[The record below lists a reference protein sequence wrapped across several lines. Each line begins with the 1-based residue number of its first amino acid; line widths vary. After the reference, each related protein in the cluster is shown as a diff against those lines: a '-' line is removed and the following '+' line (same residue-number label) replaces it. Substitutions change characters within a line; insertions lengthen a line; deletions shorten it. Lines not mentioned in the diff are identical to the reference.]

1 MHAQDA
7 ESFKHFKACRAYEAA
22 FALKAEGKVRHVG
35 MTFYDRAEVL
45 NQILNEC
52 PQIEVVQIQLN
63 YVDFGDPTVQSRA
76 CYEVCR
82 KHGKP
87 VIVVKPFKGGHL
99 VDLSEQAKTVLN
111 DLHGGSVASYAIR
124 FAAGFPGIMM
134 VLSGMSNLSQM
145 QDNLGYMKDFKL
157 LDEWEM
163 NAVKRVQEIFK
174 SMNLIPCTACRYCT
188 AGCPKHI
195 SVPDLAAAMN
205 AKQTHHDWNADYYDI
220 LTCDRRRTSDCI
232 KRGKR
237 EKGCP
242 QHLHIRDLLQ
252 DVAKEFKKA

>member
-1 MHAQDA
+1 MQLAACGVGYFDFFLMHAQDA

-45 NQILNEC
+45 NQILN
-52 PQIEVVQIQLN
+52 
-63 YVDFGDPTVQSRA
+63 
-76 CYEVCR
+76 
-82 KHGKP
+82 
-87 VIVVKPFKGGHL
+87 
-99 VDLSEQAKTVLN
+99 
-111 DLHGGSVASYAIR
+111 DLHGGSAASYAIG

-195 SVPDLAAAMN
+195 FVPDLAAAMN
-205 AKQTHHDWNADYYDI
+205 AKQTHHDWNADYYYDI
-220 LTCDRRRTSDCI
+220 HTCDGRRASDCI

-252 DVAKEFKKA
+252 DVAKEFEKA

>member
-1 MHAQDA
+1 MGYFDFFLMHAQDA

-45 NQILNEC
+45 NQILN
-52 PQIEVVQIQLN
+52 
-63 YVDFGDPTVQSRA
+63 
-76 CYEVCR
+76 
-82 KHGKP
+82 
-87 VIVVKPFKGGHL
+87 
-99 VDLSEQAKTVLN
+99 
-111 DLHGGSVASYAIR
+111 DLHGGSAASYAIR

-163 NAVKRVQEIFK
+163 SAVKRVQEIFK

-205 AKQTHHDWNADYYDI
+205 AKQTQHDWNADYYDI
-220 LTCDRRRTSDCI
+220 HTCDGRRASDCI

-252 DVAKEFKKA
+252 DVAKEFEKA

>member
-45 NQILNEC
+45 NQILN
-52 PQIEVVQIQLN
+52 
-63 YVDFGDPTVQSRA
+63 
-76 CYEVCR
+76 
-82 KHGKP
+82 
-87 VIVVKPFKGGHL
+87 
-99 VDLSEQAKTVLN
+99 
-111 DLHGGSVASYAIR
+111 DLHGGSAASYAIR

-205 AKQTHHDWNADYYDI
+205 AKQTHHDWNADYYYDI
-220 LTCDRRRTSDCI
+220 HTCDGRSASDCI

-252 DVAKEFKKA
+252 DIAKEFEKT

>member
-1 MHAQDA
+1 M
-7 ESFKHFKACRAYEAA
+7 
-22 FALKAEGKVRHVG
+22 RHVG

-45 NQILNEC
+45 NQILN
-52 PQIEVVQIQLN
+52 
-63 YVDFGDPTVQSRA
+63 
-76 CYEVCR
+76 
-82 KHGKP
+82 
-87 VIVVKPFKGGHL
+87 
-99 VDLSEQAKTVLN
+99 
-111 DLHGGSVASYAIR
+111 DLHGGSAASYAIR

-163 NAVKRVQEIFK
+163 SAVKRVQEIFK

-205 AKQTHHDWNADYYDI
+205 AKQTQHDWNADYYDI
-220 LTCDRRRTSDCI
+220 HTCDGRRASDCI

-252 DVAKEFKKA
+252 DVAKEFEKA

>member
-1 MHAQDA
+1 MVDA
-7 ESFKHFKACRAYEAA
+7 FLDAGFNY
-22 FALKAEGKVRHVG
+22 FDTPL
-35 MTFYDRAEVL
+35 
-45 NQILNEC
+45 LNEC

-63 YVDFGDPTVQSRA
+63 YVDFEDPTVQSCA

-87 VIVVKPFKGGHL
+87 VIVMKPFKGGHL
-99 VDLSEQAKTVLN
+99 VDFSEQAKTVLN
-111 DLHGGSVASYAIR
+111 DLHGCSTASYAIR

-157 LDEWEM
+157 LDEREM

-188 AGCPKHI
+188 AGCPKYI

-205 AKQTHHDWNADYYDI
+205 AKQTHHDWNADYYYDI
-220 LTCDRRRTSDCI
+220 RTCDGRRASDCI

-252 DVAKEFKKA
+252 DIAKEFEKA

>member
-1 MHAQDA
+1 MRLPMKDREVDIKQTNRMVDA
-7 ESFKHFKACRAYEAA
+7 FLDAGFNY
-22 FALKAEGKVRHVG
+22 FDTPL
-35 MTFYDRAEVL
+35 
-45 NQILNEC
+45 LNEC

-63 YVDFGDPTVQSRA
+63 YVDFEDPTVQSRA
-76 CYEVCR
+76 CYEACR

-87 VIVVKPFKGGHL
+87 VIVFKGGHM
-99 VDLSEQAKTVLN
+99 VHLSEQAKTVLN
-111 DLHGGSVASYAIR
+111 DLHGGSAASDAIR

-195 SVPDLAAAMN
+195 SVPDLAAAAMN

-220 LTCDRRRTSDCI
+220 HTCDGRRASDCI

-252 DVAKEFKKA
+252 DVAKEFEKA

>member
-45 NQILNEC
+45 NQILN
-52 PQIEVVQIQLN
+52 
-63 YVDFGDPTVQSRA
+63 
-76 CYEVCR
+76 
-82 KHGKP
+82 
-87 VIVVKPFKGGHL
+87 
-99 VDLSEQAKTVLN
+99 
-111 DLHGGSVASYAIR
+111 DLHGGSAASYAIR

-163 NAVKRVQEIFK
+163 SAVKRVQEIFK

-205 AKQTHHDWNADYYDI
+205 AKQTQHDWNADYYDI
-220 LTCDRRRTSDCI
+220 HTCDGRRASDCI

-252 DVAKEFKKA
+252 DVAKEFEKA

>member
-1 MHAQDA
+1 MHTQDA

-45 NQILNEC
+45 NQILN
-52 PQIEVVQIQLN
+52 
-63 YVDFGDPTVQSRA
+63 
-76 CYEVCR
+76 
-82 KHGKP
+82 
-87 VIVVKPFKGGHL
+87 
-99 VDLSEQAKTVLN
+99 
-111 DLHGGSVASYAIR
+111 DLHGGSAASYAIR

-205 AKQTHHDWNADYYDI
+205 ARQTHHDWNADYYDI
-220 LTCDRRRTSDCI
+220 HTCDGRRASDCI

-252 DVAKEFKKA
+252 DVAKEFEKA

>member
-1 MHAQDA
+1 M
-7 ESFKHFKACRAYEAA
+7 
-22 FALKAEGKVRHVG
+22 RHVG

-45 NQILNEC
+45 NQILN
-52 PQIEVVQIQLN
+52 
-63 YVDFGDPTVQSRA
+63 
-76 CYEVCR
+76 
-82 KHGKP
+82 
-87 VIVVKPFKGGHL
+87 
-99 VDLSEQAKTVLN
+99 
-111 DLHGGSVASYAIR
+111 DLHGGSAASYAIR

-205 AKQTHHDWNADYYDI
+205 AKQTHHDWNADYYYDI
-220 LTCDRRRTSDCI
+220 HTCDGRRASDCI

-252 DVAKEFKKA
+252 DVAKEFEKA

>member
-45 NQILNEC
+45 NQILN
-52 PQIEVVQIQLN
+52 
-63 YVDFGDPTVQSRA
+63 
-76 CYEVCR
+76 
-82 KHGKP
+82 
-87 VIVVKPFKGGHL
+87 
-99 VDLSEQAKTVLN
+99 
-111 DLHGGSVASYAIR
+111 DLHGGSAASYAIR

-205 AKQTHHDWNADYYDI
+205 ARQTHHDWNADYYDI
-220 LTCDRRRTSDCI
+220 HTCDGHRASDCI

-242 QHLHIRDLLQ
+242 QHLYIRDLLQ
-252 DVAKEFKKA
+252 DVAKEFEKA

>member
-1 MHAQDA
+1 MQLAACGVGYFDFFLMHAQDA

-45 NQILNEC
+45 NQILN
-52 PQIEVVQIQLN
+52 
-63 YVDFGDPTVQSRA
+63 
-76 CYEVCR
+76 
-82 KHGKP
+82 
-87 VIVVKPFKGGHL
+87 
-99 VDLSEQAKTVLN
+99 
-111 DLHGGSVASYAIR
+111 DLHGGSAASYAIR
-124 FAAGFPGIMM
+124 FVAGFPGIMM

-157 LDEWEM
+157 LDEREM

-174 SMNLIPCTACRYCT
+174 SMNLISCTACRYCT

-205 AKQTHHDWNADYYDI
+205 ARQTHHDWNADYYYDI
-220 LTCDRRRTSDCI
+220 RTCDGRRASDCI

-252 DVAKEFKKA
+252 DVAKEFEKA

>member
-1 MHAQDA
+1 MR
-7 ESFKHFKACRAYEAA
+7 KASSISRRAAPAA

-45 NQILNEC
+45 NQILN
-52 PQIEVVQIQLN
+52 
-63 YVDFGDPTVQSRA
+63 
-76 CYEVCR
+76 
-82 KHGKP
+82 
-87 VIVVKPFKGGHL
+87 
-99 VDLSEQAKTVLN
+99 
-111 DLHGGSVASYAIR
+111 DLHGGSAASYAIR
-124 FAAGFPGIMM
+124 FVAGFPGIMM

-157 LDEWEM
+157 LDEREM

-205 AKQTHHDWNADYYDI
+205 AKQTHHDWNADYYYDI
-220 LTCDRRRTSDCI
+220 HTCDGRRAFDCI

-242 QHLHIRDLLQ
+242 QHLYIRDLLQ
-252 DVAKEFKKA
+252 DVAKEFEKA